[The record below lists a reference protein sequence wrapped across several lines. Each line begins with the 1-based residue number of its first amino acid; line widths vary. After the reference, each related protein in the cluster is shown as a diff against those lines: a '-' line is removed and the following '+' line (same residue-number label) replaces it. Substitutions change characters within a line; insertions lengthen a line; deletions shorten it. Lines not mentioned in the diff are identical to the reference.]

1 MLILQ
6 HDTDSCPILFF
17 PLIMGKTLGLLQP
30 IEYSRSN
37 SVWLLNLDYK
47 KSMQFCLTHRTPKLY
62 ELICHCIRKHKLAH
76 VTRPQGKVI
85 CRCPSQQTD
94 LWMQTRDMTLSKPWW
109 LRVVPTCCGW
119 RKWVISICLQ
129 KRWRSVSG
137 SANSSAKLLLDNVSH
152 KNLWVTCIAYFC
164 AHSLAS
170 VL

>member
-1 MLILQ
+1 MLLLQ
-6 HDTDSCPILFF
+6 RDTDSCPILFF
-17 PLIMGKTLGLLQP
+17 PLIMGETLGLLQP

-94 LWMQTRDMTLSKPWW
+94 LWMQTMQGSLA
-109 LRVVPTCCGW
+109 VGH
-119 RKWVISICLQ
+119 WVISSLWVFPAEVPEIIGLRKHFLLGLSEILTQRIRKHNKMVVLCHP
-129 KRWRSVSG
+129 VSG
-137 SANSSAKLLLDNVSH
+137 
-152 KNLWVTCIAYFC
+152 WFVTWQ
-164 AHSLAS
+164 
-170 VL
+170 